1 MGSGNLKLLSL
12 PRALVE
18 CGMQTTKIISDS
30 IGQALYWVL
39 SASGPLRL
47 APLWVQVMGGL
58 RNLVWV
64 VAGLASGATIAP
76 VVAQELPV
84 TSLKILGG
92 LSTRSNYKQVE
103 QPFWLKT
110 IPEHSAGQITAE
122 IKGFDEMGL
131 KGPELLKLMR
141 QGVIGFGVIPLIYP
155 AADTAIYEAIDLAG
169 LATDAKTARQV
180 STSFAP
186 ILAKH
191 LSATYQSKFLGV
203 SPFAPQVLFCNVPI
217 RGLQDL
223 KDKTVRVITRSQA
236 ELIEALGAKSISMP
250 FAEVMQAF
258 QKKTIACAV
267 ASSMA
272 GYTAKWY
279 TVSTHLYALPLG
291 WNQEMHAVN
300 QKVWDQLNADVRAL
314 LEINLAKLTERLWL
328 FAESENQKGYDC
340 NTGAKT
346 CPMAPK
352 GKMTLVRPTQADLA
366 TIKRLAT
373 QNIVSKWATRCSGT
387 CVSEFNQTI
396 GKSLKITAKK
406 S

>member
-1 MGSGNLKLLSL
+1 
-12 PRALVE
+12 
-18 CGMQTTKIISDS
+18 MQTTKYITES
-30 IGQALYWVL
+30 IGQRFFCVSPRLGAPELAGRARHVSAWWRNVVCLMVALVSGALL
-39 SASGPLRL
+39 SA
-47 APLWVQVMGGL
+47 AW
-58 RNLVWV
+58 
-64 VAGLASGATIAP
+64 
-76 VVAQELPV
+76 AQELPV
-84 TSLKILGG
+84 TALKVLGG
-92 LSTRSNYKQVE
+92 LSTRSTYKQVE

-131 KGPELLKLMR
+131 KGTELLKLMK
-141 QGVIGFGVIPLIYP
+141 QGVVEFGVIPLIYP
-155 AADTAIYEAIDLAG
+155 AADTAIYEAVDLAG

-186 ILAKH
+186 VLAKH

-203 SPFAPQVLFCNVPI
+203 SPFAPQVLFCNIPI

-223 KDKTVRVITRSQA
+223 KGKTVRVITRSQA
-236 ELIEALGAKSISMP
+236 ELIEALGAKSLSMP
-250 FAEVMQAF
+250 IAEVLQAF

-291 WNQEMHAVN
+291 WNQEIHAVN

-328 FAESENQKGYDC
+328 FAESETQKGYDC
-340 NTGAKT
+340 NTGAKS

-373 QNIVSKWATRCSGT
+373 QNIVGKWATRCSAS
-387 CVSEFNQTI
+387 CVSEFNQSI

>member
-1 MGSGNLKLLSL
+1 MN
-12 PRALVE
+12 
-18 CGMQTTKIISDS
+18 TTKHVTGS
-30 IGQALYWVL
+30 IGQGLRHAQAHAGALAFLCRALNGRVLSRVRARVLLAFAGCALYAI
-39 SASGPLRL
+39 SFA
-47 APLWVQVMGGL
+47 QV
-58 RNLVWV
+58 
-64 VAGLASGATIAP
+64 
-76 VVAQELPV
+76 LPV
-84 TSLKILGG
+84 TELKVLGG

-110 IPEHSAGQITAE
+110 IPEHSAGQLTAE

-131 KGPELLKLMR
+131 KGSELLKLMK
-141 QGVIGFGVIPLIYP
+141 QGVIEFGVIPLIYP
-155 AADTAIYEAIDLAG
+155 AGDSAIYEAVDLAG
-169 LATDAKTARQV
+169 LATDAKTAKQISV
-180 STSFAP
+180 SFSP
-186 ILAKH
+186 VLAKH
-191 LSATYQSKFLGV
+191 LSNTYQSKFLGI
-203 SPFAPQVLFCNVPI
+203 SPFAPQVLFCNIPL

-223 KDKTVRVITRSQA
+223 KGKTVRTITRSQG

-250 FAEVMQAF
+250 IAEVLPAF

-267 ASSMA
+267 AGSMA

-291 WNQEMHAVN
+291 WNQEIHAVN
-300 QKVWDQLNADVRAL
+300 QKVWDQFNADVRAL
-314 LEINLAKLTERLWL
+314 LEVNLAKLTERLWM
-328 FAESENQKGYDC
+328 FAEVENQKGYDC
-340 NTGAKT
+340 NTGAKS

-352 GKMTLVRPTQADLA
+352 GNMILVKPTQADMA

-373 QNIVSKWATRCSGT
+373 QNVVSKWAARCSGA

>member
-1 MGSGNLKLLSL
+1 
-12 PRALVE
+12 
-18 CGMQTTKIISDS
+18 MQTIKYLSES
-30 IGQALYWVL
+30 IGQRFSWVL
-39 SASGPLRL
+39 PTLGALRL
-47 APLWVQVMGGL
+47 VRPWVAA
-58 RNLVWV
+58 LVWWRSLLRV
-64 VAGLASGATIAP
+64 MIGVFGGAMILP
-76 VVAQELPV
+76 VFAQELPV
-84 TSLKILGG
+84 TALKVLGG
-92 LSTRSNYKQVE
+92 LSTRSTYKQVE
-103 QPFWLKT
+103 QPFWVKT

-131 KGPELLKLMR
+131 KGPELLKLMK
-141 QGVIGFGVIPLIYP
+141 QGVIEFGVIPLIYP
-155 AADTAIYEAIDLAG
+155 AADTAIYEAVDLAG
-169 LATDAKTARQV
+169 LATDAKMARQV
-180 STSFAP
+180 STSFSP

-203 SPFAPQVLFCNVPI
+203 SPFAPQVLFCNIPL

-223 KDKTVRVITRSQA
+223 KGKTVRVITRSQA
-236 ELIEALGAKSISMP
+236 ELIEALGAKSLSMP
-250 FAEVMQAF
+250 IAEVLQAF

-291 WNQEMHAVN
+291 WNQEIHAVN
-300 QKVWDQLNADVRAL
+300 QKAWDQLNADVRAL

-328 FAESENQKGYDC
+328 FAETENQKGYDC
-340 NTGAKT
+340 NTGAKS

-366 TIKRLAT
+366 TVKRLAT
-373 QNIVSKWATRCSGT
+373 QNIVNKWAARCSGS

>member
-1 MGSGNLKLLSL
+1 
-12 PRALVE
+12 
-18 CGMQTTKIISDS
+18 MQTIKYLSES
-30 IGQALYWVL
+30 IGQRFSWVL
-39 SASGPLRL
+39 PTLGALRL
-47 APLWVQVMGGL
+47 VRPWVAA
-58 RNLVWV
+58 LVWWRSLLRVMIGV
-64 VAGLASGATIAP
+64 VGGAMILP
-76 VVAQELPV
+76 VCAQELPV
-84 TSLKILGG
+84 TALKVLGG
-92 LSTRSNYKQVE
+92 LSTRSTYKQVE
-103 QPFWLKT
+103 QPFWVKT

-131 KGPELLKLMR
+131 KGPELLKLMK
-141 QGVIGFGVIPLIYP
+141 QGVIEFGVIPLIYP
-155 AADTAIYEAIDLAG
+155 AADTAIYEAVDLAG
-169 LATDAKTARQV
+169 LATDAKMARQV
-180 STSFAP
+180 STSFSP

-203 SPFAPQVLFCNVPI
+203 SPFAPQVLFCNIPL

-223 KDKTVRVITRSQA
+223 KGKTVRVITRSQA
-236 ELIEALGAKSISMP
+236 ELIEALGAKSLSMP
-250 FAEVMQAF
+250 IAEVLQAF
-258 QKKTIACAV
+258 QKQTIACAV

-291 WNQEMHAVN
+291 WNQEIHAVN
-300 QKVWDQLNADVRAL
+300 QKAWDQLNADVRAL

-328 FAESENQKGYDC
+328 FAETENQKGYDC
-340 NTGAKT
+340 NTGAKS

-352 GKMTLVRPTQADLA
+352 GKMILVRPTQADLA
-366 TIKRLAT
+366 TVKRLAT
-373 QNIVSKWATRCSGT
+373 QNIVNKWAARCSVS

>member
-1 MGSGNLKLLSL
+1 
-12 PRALVE
+12 
-18 CGMQTTKIISDS
+18 MQTIKTITES
-30 IGQALYWVL
+30 IGQRVSCVSPTVGAPSL
-39 SASGPLRL
+39 ARLRKK
-47 APLWVQVMGGL
+47 ANVWW
-58 RNLVWV
+58 RNLVCVAV
-64 VAGLASGATIAP
+64 VLLSGALMSP
-76 VVAQELPV
+76 VWAQELPV
-84 TSLKILGG
+84 TALKVLGG
-92 LSTRSNYKQVE
+92 LSTRSTYKQVE

-131 KGPELLKLMR
+131 KGTELLKLMK
-141 QGVIGFGVIPLIYP
+141 QGVIEFGVIPLIYP
-155 AADTAIYEAIDLAG
+155 AADTAIYEAVDLAG

-180 STSFAP
+180 STSFVP
-186 ILAKH
+186 VLAKH

-203 SPFAPQVLFCNVPI
+203 SPFAPQVLFCNTPI

-223 KDKTVRVITRSQA
+223 KGKTVRAITRSQA
-236 ELIEALGAKSISMP
+236 ELLEALGAKSVSMP
-250 FAEVMQAF
+250 FAEVLPAF

-279 TVSTHLYALPLG
+279 TASTHLYALPLG
-291 WNQEMHAVN
+291 WNQEIHAVN

-314 LEINLAKLTERLWL
+314 LEINLAKLTERLWS
-328 FAESENQKGYDC
+328 FAESETQKGYDC
-340 NTGAKT
+340 NTGAKS

-352 GKMTLVRPTQADLA
+352 GKMILVRPTQTDLA

-373 QNIVSKWATRCSGT
+373 QNIVSKWATRCSGA

>member
-1 MGSGNLKLLSL
+1 MN
-12 PRALVE
+12 
-18 CGMQTTKIISDS
+18 TTTHVTES
-30 IGQALYWVL
+30 IGQGLRRAWMQACALNVPRKGVNPLGLLRTLAWVL
-39 SASGPLRL
+39 LAFGSGVLCSP
-47 APLWVQVMGGL
+47 
-58 RNLVWV
+58 
-64 VAGLASGATIAP
+64 SF
-76 VVAQELPV
+76 AQILPV
-84 TSLKILGG
+84 TELKVLGG

-131 KGPELLKLMR
+131 KGSELLKLMK
-141 QGVIGFGVIPLIYP
+141 QGVIEFGVIPLIYP
-155 AADTAIYEAIDLAG
+155 AADTALYEAVDLAG
-169 LATDAKTARQV
+169 LATDAKTARQI
-180 STSFAP
+180 SASFAP

-191 LSATYQSKFLGV
+191 VSNTYQSKFLGV
-203 SPFAPQVLFCNVPI
+203 SPFAPQVLFCNMPL

-223 KDKTVRVITRSQA
+223 KGKTVRIITRSQG
-236 ELIEALGAKSISMP
+236 ELIEALGAKSINMP
-250 FAEVMQAF
+250 FAEVLSAF
-258 QKKTIACAV
+258 QKKTIACAM

-279 TVSTHLYALPLG
+279 SAATHLYALPLG
-291 WNQEMHAVN
+291 WNQEIHAVN
-300 QKVWDQLNADVRAL
+300 QKAWDQLNTDVRAL
-314 LEINLAKLTERLWL
+314 LEVNLAKLTERLWL
-328 FAESENQKGYDC
+328 FAETENQKGYDC
-340 NTGAKT
+340 NTGAKS

-352 GKMTLVRPTQADLA
+352 GNMTLVRPTQADLA

-373 QNIVSKWATRCSGT
+373 QSIVSKWAARCSGA

>member
-1 MGSGNLKLLSL
+1 
-12 PRALVE
+12 
-18 CGMQTTKIISDS
+18 MQTTKIISDS

-58 RNLVWV
+58 RTLVWV

>member
-1 MGSGNLKLLSL
+1 MN
-12 PRALVE
+12 
-18 CGMQTTKIISDS
+18 TTTYVTES
-30 IGQALYWVL
+30 IGQ
-39 SASGPLRL
+39 
-47 APLWVQVMGGL
+47 GL
-58 RNLVWV
+58 RRAWLQACALMVLRKGV
-64 VAGLASGATIAP
+64 KPIGLLRILACVLLALGSGVLCSP
-76 VVAQELPV
+76 SFAQILPV
-84 TSLKILGG
+84 TELKVLGG

-110 IPEHSAGQITAE
+110 LPEHSAGQITAE

-131 KGPELLKLMR
+131 KGSELLKLMK
-141 QGVIGFGVIPLIYP
+141 QGVIEFGVIPLIYP
-155 AADTAIYEAIDLAG
+155 AADTALYEAVDLAG
-169 LATDAKTARQV
+169 LATDAKTARQI

-191 LSATYQSKFLGV
+191 VSNTYQSKFLGV
-203 SPFAPQVLFCNVPI
+203 SPFAPQVLFCNMPL

-223 KDKTVRVITRSQA
+223 KDKTVRIITRSQS
-236 ELIEALGAKSISMP
+236 ELIEALGAKSINMP
-250 FAEVMQAF
+250 FAEVLPAF

-279 TVSTHLYALPLG
+279 SAATHLYALPLG
-291 WNQEMHAVN
+291 WNQEIHAVN
-300 QKVWDQLNADVRAL
+300 QKAWDQLNADVRAL
-314 LEINLAKLTERLWL
+314 LEVNITKLTERLWM
-328 FAESENQKGYDC
+328 FAETENQKGYDC
-340 NTGAKT
+340 NTGAKN

-352 GKMTLVRPTQADLA
+352 GNMTLVRPTQADLA

-373 QNIVSKWATRCSGT
+373 QSIVSKWAARCSGA

>member
-1 MGSGNLKLLSL
+1 MNTTKYVKKIIGQGMYRNWIRASALTVIRKGVNPLGLLRTLACVLLVFGSG
-12 PRALVE
+12 
-18 CGMQTTKIISDS
+18 
-30 IGQALYWVL
+30 VL
-39 SASGPLRL
+39 CSS
-47 APLWVQVMGGL
+47 
-58 RNLVWV
+58 
-64 VAGLASGATIAP
+64 SF
-76 VVAQELPV
+76 AQILPV
-84 TSLKILGG
+84 TELKVLGG

-110 IPEHSAGQITAE
+110 LPEHSAGQITAE

-131 KGPELLKLMR
+131 KGSELLKLMK
-141 QGVIGFGVIPLIYP
+141 QGVIEFGVIPLIYP
-155 AADTAIYEAIDLAG
+155 AADTALYEAVDLAG
-169 LATDAKTARQV
+169 LATDAKTARQI

-191 LSATYQSKFLGV
+191 LSNTYQSKFLGI
-203 SPFAPQVLFCNVPI
+203 SPFAPQVLFCNIPL

-223 KDKTVRVITRSQA
+223 NGKTVRTITRSQG

-250 FAEVMQAF
+250 IADVLPAF
-258 QKKTIACAV
+258 QKKTITCAV
-267 ASSMA
+267 AGSMA

-291 WNQEMHAVN
+291 WNQEIHAVN
-300 QKVWDQLNADVRAL
+300 QKVWDKLNADVRLL
-314 LEINLAKLTERLWL
+314 LEVNLAKLTERLWM
-328 FAESENQKGYDC
+328 FAEAENQKGYDC
-340 NTGAKT
+340 NTGAKS

-352 GKMTLVRPTQADLA
+352 GNMILVKPTQADLA

-373 QNIVSKWATRCSGT
+373 QNIVSKWAERCSGA

-406 S
+406 N

>member
-1 MGSGNLKLLSL
+1 
-12 PRALVE
+12 
-18 CGMQTTKIISDS
+18 MQMIKTTTES
-30 IGQALYWVL
+30 IGQRFSWALPAL
-39 SASGPLRL
+39 GALRLLPLRVTASRWWRSL
-47 APLWVQVMGGL
+47 LRVMFGL
-58 RNLVWV
+58 VC
-64 VAGLASGATIAP
+64 GAMLLP
-76 VVAQELPV
+76 VFAQELPV
-84 TSLKILGG
+84 TSLKVLGG
-92 LSTRSNYKQVE
+92 LSTRSTYKQIE

-155 AADTAIYEAIDLAG
+155 AADTAIYEAVDLAG

-186 ILAKH
+186 ILARH
-191 LSATYQSKFLGV
+191 LSATYQSKLLGV

-236 ELIEALGAKSISMP
+236 ELIEALGAKSVSMP
-250 FAEVMQAF
+250 FAEVFQAL

-279 TVSTHLYALPLG
+279 AVSTHLYALPLG

-300 QKVWDQLNADVRAL
+300 QKVWEQLNADVRAL
-314 LEINLAKLTERLWL
+314 LEINLAKLSERLWL

>member
-1 MGSGNLKLLSL
+1 
-12 PRALVE
+12 
-18 CGMQTTKIISDS
+18 MQTIKTITES
-30 IGQALYWVL
+30 IGQRVSCVSPTLGAPGL
-39 SASGPLRL
+39 ARLRKQ
-47 APLWVQVMGGL
+47 ANVWW
-58 RNLVWV
+58 RNLVCVAV
-64 VAGLASGATIAP
+64 VLLSGAPMSP
-76 VVAQELPV
+76 VWAQELPV
-84 TSLKILGG
+84 TALKVLGG
-92 LSTRSNYKQVE
+92 LSTRSTYKQVE

-131 KGPELLKLMR
+131 KGTELLKLMK
-141 QGVIGFGVIPLIYP
+141 QGVIEFGVIPLIYP
-155 AADTAIYEAIDLAG
+155 AADTAIYEAVDLAG

-180 STSFAP
+180 STSFVP
-186 ILAKH
+186 VLAKH

-203 SPFAPQVLFCNVPI
+203 SPFAPQVLFCNIPI

-223 KDKTVRVITRSQA
+223 KGKTVRAITRSQA
-236 ELIEALGAKSISMP
+236 ELLEALGAKSVSMP
-250 FAEVMQAF
+250 FAEVLPAF

-279 TVSTHLYALPLG
+279 TASTHLYALPLG
-291 WNQEMHAVN
+291 WNQEIHAVN

-314 LEINLAKLTERLWL
+314 LEINLAKLTERLWS
-328 FAESENQKGYDC
+328 FAESETQKGYDC
-340 NTGAKT
+340 NTGAKS

-352 GKMTLVRPTQADLA
+352 GKMILVRPTQTDLA

-373 QNIVSKWATRCSGT
+373 QNIVSKWATRCSGA

>member
-1 MGSGNLKLLSL
+1 
-12 PRALVE
+12 
-18 CGMQTTKIISDS
+18 MQTTKHINES
-30 IGQALYWVL
+30 IGQRFSCVSPTL
-39 SASGPLRL
+39 GTPEL
-47 APLWVQVMGGL
+47 APPSRQASACW
-58 RNLVWV
+58 RNLVSLV
-64 VAGLASGATIAP
+64 LALVSGAMISA
-76 VVAQELPV
+76 AWGQELPV
-84 TSLKILGG
+84 TALKVLGG
-92 LSTRSNYKQVE
+92 LSTRSTYKQVE

-131 KGPELLKLMR
+131 KGTELLKLMT
-141 QGVIGFGVIPLIYP
+141 QGVIEFGVVPLIYP
-155 AADTAIYEAIDLAG
+155 AADTAIYEAVDLAG
-169 LATDAKTARQV
+169 LATDSKTARQV

-186 ILAKH
+186 VLAKH

-203 SPFAPQVLFCNVPI
+203 SPFAPQVLFCNISI

-223 KDKTVRVITRSQA
+223 KGKTVRVITRSQA
-236 ELIEALGAKSISMP
+236 ELIEALGAKSLNMP
-250 FAEVMQAF
+250 IAEVLQAF
-258 QKKTIACAV
+258 QKKTIHCAV

-291 WNQEMHAVN
+291 WNQEIHAVN
-300 QKVWDQLNADVRAL
+300 QKIWDQLNADVRAL
-314 LEINLAKLTERLWL
+314 LEINLAKLTERLWS

-340 NTGAKT
+340 NTGAKS

-373 QNIVSKWATRCSGT
+373 QNIVGKWATRCSGS

>member
-1 MGSGNLKLLSL
+1 LVSL
-12 PRALVE
+12 VLALV
-18 CGMQTTKIISDS
+18 
-30 IGQALYWVL
+30 
-39 SASGPLRL
+39 
-47 APLWVQVMGGL
+47 
-58 RNLVWV
+58 
-64 VAGLASGATIAP
+64 SGAMISA
-76 VVAQELPV
+76 AWGQELPV
-84 TSLKILGG
+84 TALKVLGG
-92 LSTRSNYKQVE
+92 LSTRSTYKQVE

-131 KGPELLKLMR
+131 KGTELLKLMK
-141 QGVIGFGVIPLIYP
+141 QGVIEFGVVPLIYP
-155 AADTAIYEAIDLAG
+155 AADTAIYEAVDLAG
-169 LATDAKTARQV
+169 LATDSKTARQV

-186 ILAKH
+186 VLAKH

-203 SPFAPQVLFCNVPI
+203 SPFAPQVLFCNISI

-223 KDKTVRVITRSQA
+223 KGKTVRVITRSQA
-236 ELIEALGAKSISMP
+236 ELIEALGAKSLNMP
-250 FAEVMQAF
+250 IAEVLQAF
-258 QKKTIACAV
+258 QKKTIHCAV

-291 WNQEMHAVN
+291 WNQEIHAVN
-300 QKVWDQLNADVRAL
+300 QKIWDQLNADVRAL
-314 LEINLAKLTERLWL
+314 LEINLAKLTERLWS

-340 NTGAKT
+340 NTGAKS

-373 QNIVSKWATRCSGT
+373 QNIVGKWATRCSGS

>member
-1 MGSGNLKLLSL
+1 
-12 PRALVE
+12 
-18 CGMQTTKIISDS
+18 MQTTKYITES
-30 IGQALYWVL
+30 IGQRFFCVSPRLGAPELAGRARHVSVWWRNVVCLMVALVSGALL
-39 SASGPLRL
+39 SA
-47 APLWVQVMGGL
+47 AW
-58 RNLVWV
+58 
-64 VAGLASGATIAP
+64 
-76 VVAQELPV
+76 AQELPV
-84 TSLKILGG
+84 TALKVLGG
-92 LSTRSNYKQVE
+92 LSTRSTYKQVE

-131 KGPELLKLMR
+131 KGTELLKLMK
-141 QGVIGFGVIPLIYP
+141 QGVVEFGVIPLIYP
-155 AADTAIYEAIDLAG
+155 AADTAIYEAVDLAG

-186 ILAKH
+186 VLAKH

-203 SPFAPQVLFCNVPI
+203 SPFAPQVLFCNIPI

-223 KDKTVRVITRSQA
+223 KGKTVRVITRSQA
-236 ELIEALGAKSISMP
+236 ELIEALGAKSLSMP
-250 FAEVMQAF
+250 IAEVLQAF

-291 WNQEMHAVN
+291 WNQEIHAVN

-328 FAESENQKGYDC
+328 FAESETQKGYDC
-340 NTGAKT
+340 NTGAKS

-373 QNIVSKWATRCSGT
+373 QNIVGKWATRCSAS
-387 CVSEFNQTI
+387 CVSEFNQSI

>member
-1 MGSGNLKLLSL
+1 MQASVWCRNVVCVAV
-12 PRALVE
+12 ALV
-18 CGMQTTKIISDS
+18 
-30 IGQALYWVL
+30 
-39 SASGPLRL
+39 
-47 APLWVQVMGGL
+47 
-58 RNLVWV
+58 
-64 VAGLASGATIAP
+64 SGAILSP
-76 VVAQELPV
+76 VWAQELPV
-84 TSLKILGG
+84 TALKVLGG
-92 LSTRSNYKQVE
+92 LSTRSTYKQVE

-131 KGPELLKLMR
+131 KGTELLKLMK
-141 QGVIGFGVIPLIYP
+141 QGVIEFGVIPLIYP
-155 AADTAIYEAIDLAG
+155 AADTAIYEAVDLAG

-180 STSFAP
+180 SASFVP
-186 ILAKH
+186 VLAKH

-203 SPFAPQVLFCNVPI
+203 SPFAPQVLFCNTPI

-223 KDKTVRVITRSQA
+223 KGKTVRAITRSQA
-236 ELIEALGAKSISMP
+236 ELLEALGAKSLSMP
-250 FAEVMQAF
+250 FAEVLPAF

-291 WNQEMHAVN
+291 WNQEIHAVN

-314 LEINLAKLTERLWL
+314 LEINLAKLTERLWS
-328 FAESENQKGYDC
+328 FAESETQKGYDC
-340 NTGAKT
+340 NTGAKS

-373 QNIVSKWATRCSGT
+373 QNIVSKWATRCSGS

>member
-1 MGSGNLKLLSL
+1 
-12 PRALVE
+12 
-18 CGMQTTKIISDS
+18 
-30 IGQALYWVL
+30 
-39 SASGPLRL
+39 L
-47 APLWVQVMGGL
+47 ARPWVQVLGGL
-58 RNLVWV
+58 RAFVCA
-64 VAGLASGATIAP
+64 VAGLASVVTIAP
-76 VVAQELPV
+76 VFAQELPV
-84 TSLKILGG
+84 TSLKVLGG

-110 IPEHSAGQITAE
+110 LPEHSAGQITAE

-131 KGPELLKLMR
+131 KGPELLKLMK

-155 AADTAIYEAIDLAG
+155 AADTAIYEAVDLAG

-236 ELIEALGAKSISMP
+236 ELFEALGAKSISMP

-314 LEINLAKLTERLWL
+314 LEINLSKLTERLWL
-328 FAESENQKGYDC
+328 FAESENIKGYDC

-352 GKMTLVRPTQADLA
+352 GKMILVRPTQADLA
-366 TIKRLAT
+366 TIRRLAT
-373 QNIVSKWATRCSGT
+373 QNIVSKWATRCSGV